1 MSLSFPNPQF
11 QTLCDS
17 HTPVSRMFQSI
28 FLPFLAEIKV
38 ICQSTPQSPTSDASW
53 PFPDCGVG
61 FATERIR
68 RSHIGKR
75 PLLAYR
81 RSRSAFLP
89 NPHSR
94 IPDPQ
99 PFQCSQYSQFTSRLL
114 PSGSTFRSAQRA
126 SLSRH
131 GQGGVRIILSLS
143 YPEMSLRPPCA
154 HLAANQYV

>member
-38 ICQSTPQSPTSDASW
+38 ICQSTPHSPPLGRKRAVCQLCRRPKAVVGTLNKRLLFAYAVRHLRSKTNPQSPTI
-53 PFPDCGVG
+53 PMFTIFTVHKPT
-61 FATERIR
+61 FALWQ
-68 RSHIGKR
+68 HIQECSK
-75 PLLAYR
+75 
-81 RSRSAFLP
+81 S
-89 NPHSR
+89 
-94 IPDPQ
+94 IPVSP
-99 PFQCSQYSQFTSRLL
+99 R
-114 PSGSTFRSAQRA
+114 
-126 SLSRH
+126 
-131 GQGGVRIILSLS
+131 QGGVRIVLSLS